1 VISKEVTMSEQERV
15 SWVSLVVSVVIGY
28 WYFERIFGLPA
39 SADVFGP
46 RTAAFA
52 TRLILLAV
60 FIAIASEVVLRIVQK
75 HSRNGAGADATARDE
90 RDELI
95 NLKASRNAYGVL
107 SSAVIIVLAQVALI
121 EWAQRYRHRRSDPE
135 TILELIATGP
145 LAPMHIAQ
153 LLLLALTLGGITVYA
168 SRIFHYRRGY

>member
-1 VISKEVTMSEQERV
+1 MSEQERV
-15 SWVSLVVSVVIGY
+15 SWVSLVVSLVIGY
-28 WYFERIFGLPA
+28 WYFERVLGLPA

-52 TRLILLAV
+52 TSLIILAV
-60 FIAIASEVVLRIVQK
+60 LVAIASEVVLRIVQN
-75 HSRNGAGADATARDE
+75 HARGGEGTDATAHDE

-107 SSAVIIVLAQVALI
+107 SSAIVVVLAQVALL
-121 EWAQRYRHRRSDPE
+121 EWAQRYRNRTADPE
-135 TILELIATGP
+135 TVFELMLTGP

-153 LLLLALTLGGITVYA
+153 MLLLALTLGGITVYA
-168 SRIFHYRRGY
+168 SRIFFYRRGY

>member
-1 VISKEVTMSEQERV
+1 MSEQERV
-15 SWVSLVVSVVIGY
+15 SWVSLVVSLVIGY
-28 WYFERIFGLPA
+28 WYFERVLGLPA

-52 TRLILLAV
+52 TKLIMLAV

-75 HSRNGAGADATARDE
+75 HTRAGEGTDATAHDE
-90 RDELI
+90 RDEII

-107 SSAVIIVLAQVALI
+107 SASVIVVLVQVALI
-121 EWAQRYRHRRSDPE
+121 EWAQRFRGRISDPD
-135 TILELIATGP
+135 TVLELILTGP
-145 LAPMHIAQ
+145 LQPMHIAQ

-168 SRIFHYRRGY
+168 SRIFYYRRGY